1 MRLFAVGLSHRTAP
15 VELRE
20 CVDFSRGGADEALAT
35 LASRGIAREAVVLS
49 TCNRAEIYA
58 VAGPEAPDAVARF
71 FAEYHE
77 LPLARL
83 SEHLY
88 VRRGDEAARHLFR
101 VAAGLDSLVVGEPQI
116 LGQVKAAYSSSSDRG
131 YTAAVT
137 NRLFHTAFGVGKR
150 VRRETGISEGAVS
163 VSYAAIALARKIFG
177 DLTGLTVLILG
188 AGGMAK
194 LTGQHLKAQQVRQ
207 ITIASRTLATA
218 ERLAR
223 ELDGRAV
230 PWSELHDALGAADIV
245 ITATGAVEPVL
256 TRASV
261 QDVMRPRRQRALF
274 IIDIALPRD
283 VEAGVGDLEQVFL
296 YNIDDLQAVV
306 AENVARR
313 SSEIAHAEAIVAE
326 EAEKFAAWM
335 RSRGAIPTV
344 VALRQR
350 FESIRRAELERLEFK
365 LSALPPEA
373 RTRVDEVTR
382 LIVEK
387 LLHMPTEQLK
397 ALGDADTIGSYSEAL
412 TRLFGLTH
420 APEDDDDRRQQ
431 DRRVEPF
438 VRPKN
443 RAGN

>member
-1 MRLFAVGLSHRTAP
+1 LTSRLFAVGLSHRTAP

-20 CVDFSRGGADEALAT
+20 CVDFSRGGAGDALAT
-35 LASRGIAREAVVLS
+35 LAGRAISSETVVLS

-116 LGQVKAAYSSSSDRG
+116 LGQVKAAYATSSDRG

-163 VSYAAIALARKIFG
+163 ISYAAIALARKIFG
-177 DLTGLTVLILG
+177 ALTGLNVVILG

-194 LTGQHLKAQQVRQ
+194 LTGIHLKAQQVRQ
-207 ITIASRTLATA
+207 ITISSRTLATA

-230 PWSELHDALGAADIV
+230 PWSELGDALTTADIV

-283 VEAGVGDLEQVFL
+283 VEASAGDLEQVFL
-296 YNIDDLQAVV
+296 YNIDDLQSIVK
-306 AENVARR
+306 ENLTRR
-313 SSEIAHAEAIVAE
+313 SGELERAEAIVE
-326 EAEKFAAWM
+326 EEVARFTAWLQ
-335 RSRGAIPTV
+335 SREIIPTV
-344 VALRQR
+344 VALRDR
-350 FESIRRAELERLEFK
+350 FETIRQPK
-365 LSALPPEA
+365 LAGLTPEA
-373 RTRVDEVTR
+373 RARVDEITQLLVQ
-382 LIVEK
+382 K
-387 LLHMPTEQLK
+387 LLLTPTEQLK
-397 ALGDADTIGSYSEAL
+397 SVRDDSLISAYSDALN
-412 TRLFGLTH
+412 RLFALEAEPPARSADGARKARVSPL
-420 APEDDDDRRQQ
+420 RR
-431 DRRVEPF
+431 E
-438 VRPKN
+438 
-443 RAGN
+443 